1 MRLGDYRKA
10 NIEAMTMGNN
20 STDTSGLS
28 NASYIIL
35 FITFSF
41 ITTITVGG
49 NVLVL
54 LSIQRYQHLMKGV
67 LSVFIS
73 SLACA
78 DLLIG
83 TVEMPLAAMQIIE
96 GSTWPFGR
104 QACKF
109 KFIIDVTSIT
119 ASINSLCVIAFD
131 RYIAITM
138 PLRYPSLVT
147 RRRASYAVLAVWIV
161 SLTLSFFPIQFNW
174 YRSKQPEALARYE
187 NPTSCNIIPTIEYV
201 IISNILSF
209 HLPAVLMILVY
220 SRVLKEANRQV
231 SWNVSREAPAVV
243 REHVHIPAALG
254 TSLPSLEYPGGSAL
268 LASR

>member
-10 NIEAMTMGNN
+10 NVEAMTMGNH
-20 STDTSGLS
+20 SSDTSGLS

-54 LSIQRYQHLMKGV
+54 LSIKRYQHLMNGV

-83 TVEMPLAAMQIIE
+83 TVEMPLTAMQIIE
-96 GSTWPFGR
+96 GSAWPFGR
-104 QACKF
+104 QACNF
-109 KFIIDVTSIT
+109 RFIIDVTSVT

-174 YRSKQPEALARYE
+174 YHSKQPEALACYE
-187 NPTSCNIIPTIEYV
+187 NPTCCNFLPTIEY
-201 IISNILSF
+201 IIIANILSF

-220 SRVLKEANRQV
+220 SRVLKEANRQI
-231 SWNVSREAPAVV
+231 RKIKKTKFKDKA
-243 REHVHIPAALG
+243 
-254 TSLPSLEYPGGSAL
+254 TDT
-268 LASR
+268 